1 MANNTISQY
10 RFSKF
15 GNYDLSNVMDLTDVE
30 NLDIPFQNTEATFV
44 TTGASDVN
52 VSVKPKVPDSVTF
65 KILGY
70 KLKQENRPMY
80 DALST
85 PTKDRSLGS
94 CIISNGT
101 QTQIFSKVLVDKG
114 LDFKGSYEMHTTI
127 SLKFIK

>member
-10 RFSKF
+10 KFKNF

-30 NLDIPFQNTEATFV
+30 NLDIPFQNTEVTFV
-44 TTGASDVN
+44 ATGASDVN

-70 KLKQENRPMY
+70 KLKQENRKMY

-94 CIISNGT
+94 CIMSNGT
-101 QTQIFSKVLVDKG
+101 QTQIFSKVLVEKG

>member
-1 MANNTISQY
+1 
-10 RFSKF
+10 
-15 GNYDLSNVMDLTDVE
+15 MDLTDVE

-114 LDFKGSYEMHTTI
+114 LDLKGSYEMHATV